1 MSSNNMKVGYI
12 LKRFPVFA
20 QTFIVREV
28 ESLSKFGV
36 QPVIFSIQKPTDS
49 NFQEGFKQIEKEV
62 IQVPAKAR
70 MSFEIIASALHGE
83 LPMRC
88 LFAAPWWNAKMRPL
102 KEALWIYPKLYKFK
116 IEHVHSH
123 FLGSATETQWWLKKI
138 FNLSYSFTAH
148 ANDFLTEQNLQKK
161 SEQLITD
168 AKYVVAVS
176 DYSKDFLTKY
186 YPKANITRIYNGM
199 SFELLRKES
208 LSIPPQILSVG
219 RLVEKKGFEILIDAC
234 KILDKKSIKYECHII
249 GDGPLQ
255 KALQKRIADLNLVN
269 KVFLNGAKPQDYI
282 REKLSIAAV
291 FVLACV
297 PEKNGGMD
305 ILPTVI
311 TEAMGARLPVVST
324 RLAGIPEMVV
334 DCKTGYLVDPF
345 DSNALADKIQGILE
359 NPSLGIELGNAGRE
373 RAECIFNDSTTI
385 PKLIELFKS

>member
-1 MSSNNMKVGYI
+1 MKVGYI

-28 ESLSKFGV
+28 ESLAKFGV
-36 QPVIFSIQKPTDS
+36 QPLIFSLKKPTDA

-62 IQVPAKAR
+62 IQVPDKAKL
-70 MSFEIIASALHGE
+70 SFEIVASAVRGQ
-83 LPMRC
+83 LPTRC
-88 LFAAPWWNAKMRPL
+88 LIAAPWWNAKMRPL
-102 KEALWIYPKLYKFK
+102 KEALWIYPKLHKLK

-123 FLGSATETQWWLKKI
+123 FLGSATQTQWWLKKM
-138 FNLSYSFTAH
+138 FNVTYSFTAH
-148 ANDFLTEQNLQKK
+148 ANDFLTEQNFHIK

-176 DYSKDFLTKY
+176 DYSRDLLKNA
-186 YPKANITRIYNGM
+186 YPQANIIRIYNGM
-199 SFELLRKES
+199 SFDLLRKES
-208 LSIPPQILSVG
+208 SSIPPQIVSVG

-234 KILDKKSIKYECHII
+234 KALVKKGINFECHII

-255 KALQKRIADLNLVN
+255 DALQKKITKHNLTNNVI
-269 KVFLNGAKPQDYI
+269 LNGAKPQDYI
-282 REKLSIAAV
+282 REKLSTATV

-334 DCKTGYLVDPF
+334 DQETGYLVDPF
-345 DSNALADKIQGILE
+345 DSNALADKIERILE
-359 NPSLGIELGNAGRE
+359 NPNLGNELGNAGR
-373 RAECIFNDSTTI
+373 RVAECIFNESSTI